1 MKNMDKENEM
11 MVKLEGEKTTLDKID
26 ARPLGNFLLDFQSV
40 IERITIKSGVKERT
54 TRDQSRLF
62 PENSNGE
69 PIGDG

>member
-11 MVKLEGEKTTLDKID
+11 GVKLEGEKITLGKID
-26 ARPLGNFLLDFQSV
+26 ARSLGNFLLDFQSV

-62 PENSNGE
+62 PENSNVE

>member
-26 ARPLGNFLLDFQSV
+26 ARSLGNFQLDFQSV
-40 IERITIKSGVKERT
+40 IERITIKSDAKERT
-54 TRDQSRLF
+54 TRDQSKLF
-62 PENSNGE
+62 PENSNRE